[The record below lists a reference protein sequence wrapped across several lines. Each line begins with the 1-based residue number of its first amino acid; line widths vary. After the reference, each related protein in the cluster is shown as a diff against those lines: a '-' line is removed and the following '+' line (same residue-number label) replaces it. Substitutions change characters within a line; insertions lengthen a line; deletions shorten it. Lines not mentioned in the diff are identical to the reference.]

1 MAYFQRF
8 FRYVLDMIAVHRCN
22 LDAMARLK
30 LLGVVDAA
38 KEAGVVRRTI
48 RKWIDDGLGDRHL
61 AAVVYGGDLYIDP
74 RELGLFLNYRDR
86 LFSEDDHD
94 AGYDDV
100 DDECDEEEYDD
111 A

>member
-1 MAYFQRF
+1 MAS
-8 FRYVLDMIAVHRCN
+8 LE
-22 LDAMARLK
+22 

-48 RKWIDDGLGDRHL
+48 RKWINDGLGDRHL

-74 RELGLFLNYRDR
+74 RELDLFLNYRDR